1 VSHQSQYVRKP
12 ITLKLSLAST
22 LFLHDR
28 EDTSSI
34 LNTNPDNSLVLT
46 ETRKQIE
53 SAWSQAETGHF
64 MLKRDLM
71 GWIDVYRSTSHI
83 FVKPGNLDEWVNRHT
98 ECCAMLQQIRDARRE
113 GVRIPGLDHGRD
125 LTAHREHDEMM
136 SESLV
141 SWAEILVD
149 LSKSANAKIIPH
161 STFVGACPTQVCL
174 HLKTWHLA
182 YTTNGSHVDYVERRL
197 QTVYPDHFE

>member
-1 VSHQSQYVRKP
+1 MSEERSF
-12 ITLKLSLAST
+12 TNSSLAST

-28 EDTSSI
+28 EHTSGI
-34 LNTNPDNSLVLT
+34 LTAKTDGSLMLT

-71 GWIDVYRSTSHI
+71 GWIDVHRTTSHI
-83 FVKPGNLDEWVNRHT
+83 FVKPGDLNDWVNRHT
-98 ECCAMLQQIRDARRE
+98 ECCALLQQIRDARRE
-113 GVRIPGLDHGRD
+113 GVRIPGLDHGSG

-141 SWAEILVD
+141 SWATALID
-149 LSKSANAKIIPH
+149 LSKFANAKIIPH

-174 HLKTWHLA
+174 HLKAWHLA
-182 YTTNGSHVDYVERRL
+182 YTINGSHVDYVERRL
-197 QTVYPDHFE
+197 QTVLPDHFE